1 MKLSKWVILNKD
13 QDELSNIYNLA
24 DVFCTSSLDD
34 NFPST
39 VIEAMACGIP
49 VVGFKVGGISEQ
61 VTENCGILVK
71 LKDTKNLGKAIEK
84 LLKEET
90 IRKSFSLN
98 CRERVLQIVS
108 RRWLERFVRYR
119 LLFSPISTS
128 PVYFFHFCIYLML
141 CSIVIHCSFTP
152 KKSIIVNDA
161 EPTF

>member
-90 IRKSFSLN
+90 IRKNFSLN
-98 CRERVLQIVS
+98 CRERALQKYNINVFGNNYINLYKDILN
-108 RRWLERFVRYR
+108 RELINRGKNY
-119 LLFSPISTS
+119 
-128 PVYFFHFCIYLML
+128 
-141 CSIVIHCSFTP
+141 
-152 KKSIIVNDA
+152 
-161 EPTF
+161 